1 MYMCIYF
8 FALVNTVISTVLFF
22 FFFGVISKGFAC
34 FCVSVKFK
42 PRSQLNEMILRA
54 RLTIAMVFSVSHMI
68 SKL

>member
-8 FALVNTVISTVLFF
+8 FALVNTVISSVH

-42 PRSQLNEMILRA
+42 PRSQLNKMILRA